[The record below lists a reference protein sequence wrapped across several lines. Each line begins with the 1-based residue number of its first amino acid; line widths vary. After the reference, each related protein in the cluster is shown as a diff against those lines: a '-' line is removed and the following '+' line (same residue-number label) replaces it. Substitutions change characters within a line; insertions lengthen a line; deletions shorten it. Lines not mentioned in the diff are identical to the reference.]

1 MDKNSHTEIKF
12 HGGGV
17 IFQGR
22 GCNFPRRNFLGGGAI
37 FLGGNFSGGNFL
49 GVIFWGIFFRG
60 AFFPGGI
67 FPRTS

>member
-12 HGGGV
+12 HGGG
-17 IFQGR
+17 
-22 GCNFPRRNFLGGGAI
+22 NFPGERLQFSAQKFSGGGAI